1 MAAGRFGDLVKAVV
15 DLERRIMIVDA
26 DLHADQEAEL
36 LAGGSQQ
43 RDVWGIN
50 LYPDLPESDWL
61 EFDSMINLR
70 PSFGNRSRGVD
81 DPAIRERITRPG
93 GRAGAPMTDMKHRE
107 LTAERWLTFTLA
119 EQLGNVGSEVS
130 RTLKWRSRNP
140 EIAERAMAR
149 ALELIDLTL
158 DDPRHRSSVARL
170 REICRVREVL
180 LDFLVGPNQYGST
193 EVTLQRYFDAF
204 AVAARRATV

>member
-1 MAAGRFGDLVKAVV
+1 
-15 DLERRIMIVDA
+15 
-26 DLHADQEAEL
+26 
-36 LAGGSQQ
+36 
-43 RDVWGIN
+43 
-50 LYPDLPESDWL
+50 
-61 EFDSMINLR
+61 
-70 PSFGNRSRGVD
+70 
-81 DPAIRERITRPG
+81 
-93 GRAGAPMTDMKHRE
+93 MTDMKHRE
-107 LTAERWLTFTLA
+107 LTAERWFTFTLA

-158 DDPRHRSSVARL
+158 DDPRHRASVARL

-193 EVTLQRYFDAF
+193 AVTLQRYFDAF
-204 AVAARRATV
+204 AVAARRATA

>member
-1 MAAGRFGDLVKAVV
+1 M
-15 DLERRIMIVDA
+15 
-26 DLHADQEAEL
+26 
-36 LAGGSQQ
+36 
-43 RDVWGIN
+43 
-50 LYPDLPESDWL
+50 P
-61 EFDSMINLR
+61 
-70 PSFGNRSRGVD
+70 
-81 DPAIRERITRPG
+81 
-93 GRAGAPMTDMKHRE
+93 DMKHRE
-107 LTAERWLTFTLA
+107 LTAERWFTFTLA

-158 DDPRHRSSVARL
+158 DDPRHRASVARL

>member
-1 MAAGRFGDLVKAVV
+1 
-15 DLERRIMIVDA
+15 
-26 DLHADQEAEL
+26 
-36 LAGGSQQ
+36 
-43 RDVWGIN
+43 
-50 LYPDLPESDWL
+50 
-61 EFDSMINLR
+61 
-70 PSFGNRSRGVD
+70 
-81 DPAIRERITRPG
+81 
-93 GRAGAPMTDMKHRE
+93 MTDMQHRE
-107 LTAERWLTFTLA
+107 MAGDRWWTFTLA

-140 EIAERAMAR
+140 QIAQGAMAR

-158 DDPRHRSSVARL
+158 DDPRHRASVARL

-204 AVAARRATV
+204 AVVAAKPRPPAHL

>member
-1 MAAGRFGDLVKAVV
+1 
-15 DLERRIMIVDA
+15 
-26 DLHADQEAEL
+26 
-36 LAGGSQQ
+36 
-43 RDVWGIN
+43 
-50 LYPDLPESDWL
+50 
-61 EFDSMINLR
+61 
-70 PSFGNRSRGVD
+70 
-81 DPAIRERITRPG
+81 
-93 GRAGAPMTDMKHRE
+93 MTDMKHRE
-107 LTAERWLTFTLA
+107 LTAERWFTFTLA

-158 DDPRHRSSVARL
+158 DDPRHRASVARL

-204 AVAARRATV
+204 ALAARRATA